1 MPRLHALELVPDA
14 AGDAA
19 VRRDWQALRDAGL
32 PSQLDHAV
40 ATNTPHVT
48 VLALPDLTPDTE
60 ARAIEVFG
68 PLFPIRVRAAGLA
81 VLGGEKVTVARVLD
95 VPARR

>member
-14 AGDAA
+14 AGDDA

-48 VLALPDLTPDTE
+48 VLALPELTPDTE
-60 ARAIEVFG
+60 SRASG
-68 PLFPIRVRAAGLA
+68 AVRTAASRSGS
-81 VLGGEKVTVARVLD
+81 G
-95 VPARR
+95 RRAWPSSAPRRSPSPGSSTYRRL